1 MKRIALAA
9 FLFVTLVLSAAEP
22 APTLRRNTVDEVI
35 AAMTPEEKVLMVIGN
50 KNNDR
55 RRYIGEGSTWYCARL
70 GLMPT
75 VMCDG
80 PAGVRMKPFRDG
92 DSTKA
97 YYSTAFPTATA
108 LAATW
113 NTELVETVGD
123 AMGNETLEYGADVLL
138 APAMNI
144 QRDPLC
150 GRNSST
156 IPKIRFC
163 RGKWA
168 PRWCAG
174 FSRRASGL
182 RSSIS
187 RRTIRR
193 ATARVSM
200 P

>member
-80 PAGVRMKPFRDG
+80 PAGVQSLLQHRFPHSHRAGRYVEYRIGGDG
-92 DSTKA
+92 
-97 YYSTAFPTATA
+97 
-108 LAATW
+108 
-113 NTELVETVGD
+113 
-123 AMGNETLEYGADVLL
+123 
-138 APAMNI
+138 
-144 QRDPLC
+144 R
-150 GRNSST
+150 
-156 IPKIRFC
+156 
-163 RGKWA
+163 
-168 PRWCAG
+168 
-174 FSRRASGL
+174 
-182 RSSIS
+182 
-187 RRTIRR
+187 
-193 ATARVSM
+193 
-200 P
+200 

>member
-80 PAGVRMKPFRDG
+80 PARSAQKPFG
-92 DSTKA
+92 
-97 YYSTAFPTATA
+97 TATLPNLLQHRFPHSHRA
-108 LAATW
+108 GRY
-113 NTELVETVGD
+113 VEYRIGGD
-123 AMGNETLEYGADVLL
+123 
-138 APAMNI
+138 
-144 QRDPLC
+144 
-150 GRNSST
+150 GR
-156 IPKIRFC
+156 
-163 RGKWA
+163 
-168 PRWCAG
+168 
-174 FSRRASGL
+174 
-182 RSSIS
+182 
-187 RRTIRR
+187 
-193 ATARVSM
+193 
-200 P
+200 